1 MSGAVWG
8 PMIKKEDIVWENKK
22 RGAGQIHSCKYK
34 LIGRKGEYF
43 GNQEMKRG
51 AGAGSEEWQE
61 FCGLVKPLQSL
72 SDIQW
77 GAQAA

>member
-1 MSGAVWG
+1 MG
-8 PMIKKEDIVWENKK
+8 PIKKRKIIEKTRDERGCGGTFKVANTNQKEK
-22 RGAGQIHSCKYK
+22 RGSY
-34 LIGRKGEYF
+34 LR
-43 GNQEMKRG
+43 NQEMKRG